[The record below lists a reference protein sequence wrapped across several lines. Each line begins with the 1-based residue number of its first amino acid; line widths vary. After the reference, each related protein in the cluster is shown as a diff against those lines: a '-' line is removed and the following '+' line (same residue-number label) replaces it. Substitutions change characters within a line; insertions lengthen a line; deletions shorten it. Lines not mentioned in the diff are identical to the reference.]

1 MHGICSTATSLFGHI
16 SYGIC
21 LCTRILLYYR
31 SALFSPTPN
40 TCTIYL
46 ILNHST
52 SPHSMLILSFTY
64 ILGAEVTICA
74 GFLPSTSPPSPLFAI
89 THRALSTKMHQ
100 VFPAPGLGLGPGQGQ
115 GQGPG
120 QGRGEGTGSR
130 QVGSLLRTGK
140 GSRQENGSENGS
152 GKGSRKNPGNEPLRK
167 TSTILTQRVSTKIN
181 QFMQT
186 MLFGRDYG
194 NGSGSG
200 SRGTG
205 MNGSKQG
212 SSGNGLMNIKN
223 ASSKNTAGRKNNGSG
238 KNGNGSGKNGNGSG
252 KNGNGSGSGGDA
264 VVSGELI
271 ISVHDKGAGITSQ
284 RRTLSTSYQRPIIS
298 HLIES
303 VY

>member
-1 MHGICSTATSLFGHI
+1 MHSIDL
-16 SYGIC
+16 SYF
-21 LCTRILLYYR
+21 LLH
-31 SALFSPTPN
+31 PTPAQS
-40 TCTIYL
+40 ILYL
-46 ILNHST
+46 IT
-52 SPHSMLILSFTY
+52 SPLYPTLTY
-64 ILGAEVTICA
+64 PSYTLGAEVTICA

-89 THRALSTKMHQ
+89 THRALSTKLHQ
-100 VFPAPGLGLGPGQGQ
+100 VFPAPGIGLSP

-120 QGRGEGTGSR
+120 QREGTGSRTGSR

-140 GSRQENGSENGS
+140 GSRKENGSANGS

-223 ASSKNTAGRKNNGSG
+223 ASSKNTAGRKYNGSG